1 VSRAAAVPSRL
12 MLVVEAG
19 WILDSPE
26 FARLRAAAGRND
38 YTEIRLRGRRI
49 AFEPSLPPNRCAMT
63 LSDEGGFLLGPGAFS
78 SEGELRRTVL
88 QEIFR
93 LELRDGGGWVDRR
106 VARRHALAARR
117 FADWAYETAC
127 YLALV

>member
-1 VSRAAAVPSRL
+1 MSRAAAVPRRL

-19 WILDSPE
+19 WILDSPD
-26 FARLRAAAGRND
+26 FARLRAATERNE
-38 YTEIRLRGRRI
+38 YFEIRLRGRRI
-49 AFEPSLPPNRCAMT
+49 AFEPSLPPNRCGMT
-63 LSDEGGFLLGPGAFS
+63 LSDEGGFLLGPGAFL

-88 QEIFR
+88 QELFR
-93 LELRDGGGWVDRR
+93 LGLRDGGGSVDKR
-106 VARRHALAARR
+106 VARQHALAARR